1 MSCQIKGI
9 ANLTNTSNIKELLF
23 GDSTRRRE
31 LLYSFVLSPKRIVNV
46 SVKIFLDDI
55 SQDELPL
62 QDCFISLSS
71 TGDVLAMANNT
82 KMIILI
88 CMSHIIEF

>member
-31 LLYSFVLSPKRIVNV
+31 LLYSFVLSPKGIVNV
-46 SVKIFLDDI
+46 SVNIF
-55 SQDELPL
+55 QMT
-62 QDCFISLSS
+62 FHKMNYHYK
-71 TGDVLAMANNT
+71 TVLYHYHQLEMFLLWQ
-82 KMIILI
+82 IIQR
-88 CMSHIIEF
+88 